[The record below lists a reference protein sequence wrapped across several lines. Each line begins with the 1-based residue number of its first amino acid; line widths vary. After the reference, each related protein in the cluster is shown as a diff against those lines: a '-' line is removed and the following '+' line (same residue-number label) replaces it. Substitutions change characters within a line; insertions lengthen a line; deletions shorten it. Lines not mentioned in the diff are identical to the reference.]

1 MDRELALELV
11 RVTELAALASAQ
23 WMGRG
28 RKHEAD
34 EAATNAMRTM
44 FDSVSIQ
51 GTVVIGEGEM
61 DEAPMLY
68 IGEKV
73 GNASSPE
80 VDVAV
85 DPLEGTNILAKGL
98 PNAMSVI
105 AIADKGNLLHAP
117 DMYMEKL
124 AVGPRAAGKV
134 NLDDPI
140 EETLRIV
147 AEANNKRVQDCV
159 VIILERDRHKALI
172 EAVRQAGARVRL
184 IGDGDV
190 GSAIATA
197 FDDTGID
204 ICAGIGGA
212 PEGVI
217 AAAALKCLGGEM
229 QARLVPEDE
238 NEYKRCLSMGI
249 SDPRRILT
257 MDNLVKGDDAIFA
270 ASGVTDGELLRGVRF
285 FGGERAE
292 THSVVMR
299 AKTGTV
305 RFVRAIHMLTRKQY
319 PLLFT
324 CG

>member
-1 MDRELALELV
+1 MDRELAMELV
-11 RVTELAALASAQ
+11 RVTEVAAIASAE

-34 EAATNAMRTM
+34 EAATNAMRKM
-44 FDSVSIQ
+44 FDTVAIN

-73 GNASSPE
+73 GNAATPV

-85 DPLEGTNILAKGL
+85 DPLEGTNILANGL
-98 PNAMSVI
+98 PNAITVI
-105 AIADKGNLLHAP
+105 AIADRGNLLHAP
-117 DMYMEKL
+117 DMYMQKL

-134 NLDDPI
+134 HLDDPI
-140 EETLRIV
+140 GKTIEIV
-147 AEANNKRVQDCV
+147 ARANNKRVQDCV
-159 VIILERDRHKALI
+159 VMILERVRHQKLI
-172 EAVRQAGARVRL
+172 DDVRQAGARVRL
-184 IGDGDV
+184 IGDGDIA
-190 GSAIATA
+190 SAISTV

-238 NEYKRCLSMGI
+238 GEYRRCVSMGI
-249 SDPRRILT
+249 TDPGRILT
-257 MDNLVKGDDAIFA
+257 MDDLVKGDDAIFA
-270 ASGVTDGELLRGVRF
+270 ATGVTDGELLKGVRF
-285 FGGERAE
+285 LGGDRAE
-292 THSVVMR
+292 TYSIVMR
-299 AKTGTV
+299 VKTGTV
-305 RFVRAIHMLTRKQY
+305 RFIQSIHRLSRK
-319 PLLFT
+319 PVL
-324 CG
+324 CWRG